1 MAHGVPEAGTYTPW
15 ACSRRPREQRFG
27 ESGLSRD
34 EFDEAE
40 RQQRLR
46 DLSVTV
52 EIQRDGA
59 ADPPDV
65 ADALSLRHWGGP
77 PVRPAVLLSGSH
89 LAETQAD
96 VDRLCKSREG
106 RELAAGWQR
115 STGRTDGWARGVRGF
130 RQRAPETPLQP
141 WWSGGEWRGVHT
153 Q

>member
-1 MAHGVPEAGTYTPW
+1 MGRHQHDHGARVRPDGSIPRVLCGPRSPGAGTYTPW
-15 ACSRRPREQRFG
+15 ACSQRPREQRFG

-46 DLSVTV
+46 DLSVAV

-77 PVRPAVLLSGSH
+77 PVRLAVLLLGSH
-89 LAETQAD
+89 LAQTPEDAS
-96 VDRLCKSREG
+96 RLCEG
-106 RELAAGWQR
+106 RKGGVTPGLAAP
-115 STGRTDGWARGVRGF
+115 ARPAALPWFVSVTR
-130 RQRAPETPLQP
+130 PL
-141 WWSGGEWRGVHT
+141 
-153 Q
+153 